1 MTSCSQRSGASGVAG
16 TLPSNYSKRYSCII
30 EQLPEKLNSILSEM
44 MAQLDN
50 LSSLVSKVNQSFEE
64 HQKQVG
70 SLFQLME
77 VFSRSPTILEMV
89 KAAQVSTEKEAN
101 QGPEAMAS
109 QDPKLKATSGPP
121 PSTRPRCLSETEEQQ
136 DPQPVWD
143 KDPLFWRD
151 TLTWELL
158 KLFTENQQGQ
168 EVTVTEKLLAL
179 ERKDT
184 GRRSISELQLEPDPR
199 HRNSQTDFY
208 TILTETPS
216 DLLGGSHRDISQPQH
231 ETQEPPR
238 CAGPFLKPLS
248 WDDED
253 LEHSWKRPGTSLWQ
267 SKRFSVPQGLQ
278 KVRVLKHQELL
289 LAMAVSC
296 YTRHVFTCSRSGIK
310 VWSLANQV
318 AEDEFPESHL
328 QCGIQDNGAYLR
340 TCLLSSNSKTLYAGG
355 HNLPGVSVWDLAA
368 PSLCEKYQ
376 LPCKGLSCQALAS
389 TGENVAFAGFTDGTV
404 RIWDL
409 RSQGVVRD
417 LEGPV
422 SAAKSLVVKDDNVWT
437 GGLDACLRCWDL
449 RAAKVSLEHT
459 FQSQIMS
466 LSHSLRE
473 DWLLLGLANGQHCLY
488 DSKKRIEALAVG
500 SKDKTILGLKF
511 SSNGQWWVSVGMDN
525 LVTVHSM
532 PAGVKLFQVPEVAT
546 VTCCDVTA
554 NGRLIVTGSGDC
566 ASVYKIKY

>member
-1 MTSCSQRSGASGVAG
+1 MSLNVFSLCTRCLRVRACVHIRHTHTCTPGASARALGPAARGDRAAPPAG
-16 TLPSNYSKRYSCII
+16 RSAPPRACPPQDSPAHTVTSRTPDDFLQSAQRRQRCRWNSGETRGGRGWSQPGPAPARPPQTPLWDSPAPGPSVQVKATREDRARLPQCPSRATSAGLHLAQGTPSNYSKRYSCII
-30 EQLPEKLNSILSEM
+30 EQLPEKLN
-44 MAQLDN
+44 
-50 LSSLVSKVNQSFEE
+50 
-64 HQKQVG
+64 
-70 SLFQLME
+70 
-77 VFSRSPTILEMV
+77 R
-89 KAAQVSTEKEAN
+89 
-101 QGPEAMAS
+101 
-109 QDPKLKATSGPP
+109 
-121 PSTRPRCLSETEEQQ
+121 
-136 DPQPVWD
+136 
-143 KDPLFWRD
+143 
-151 TLTWELL
+151 
-158 KLFTENQQGQ
+158 
-168 EVTVTEKLLAL
+168 
-179 ERKDT
+179 
-184 GRRSISELQLEPDPR
+184 
-199 HRNSQTDFY
+199 
-208 TILTETPS
+208 
-216 DLLGGSHRDISQPQH
+216 
-231 ETQEPPR
+231 
-238 CAGPFLKPLS
+238 S

-404 RIWDL
+404 EGYLQIEELGDL
-409 RSQGVVRD
+409 RDVDPKTRLTPFAVSLARD